1 MRMAITGIQLNRVER
16 VLFWTA
22 LAVAAVLVV
31 VRIGAAVLVTIF
43 HHVR

>member
-1 MRMAITGIQLNRVER
+1 MAVSGFQLNHFER

-22 LAVAAVLVV
+22 LALAAVLVIIRV
-31 VRIGAAVLVTIF
+31 GAAVVVTIF